1 MKKHTP
7 TDQAWFWRDPAIAHL
22 EMRFSSYDSRTFP
35 KHTHD
40 SYSIGLVEKGESVF
54 YYQGA
59 HHRIGPGQIAL
70 IPPGEVHSCNP
81 QPGSGWRYR
90 MFHLDSGWLHRLAQE
105 IAGSRDARPV
115 FPGPIAEDRIV
126 SGRLLHLFALLQQGS
141 LEIAEKEN
149 ALYEAFSSLLIR
161 LGQCHTP
168 AVEPVEQPLAV
179 LRAEDYIRANLQE
192 TISLETLADQA
203 GLSPYHFLR
212 IFKAAKG
219 LPPHTFQTQLRIDL
233 AKKLLSR
240 GEDIADVAYRIGFSD
255 QCHFSRKFRQFTGAT
270 PRQYKMA
277 ETHRPKPG
285 RRHPVYRNNVQEMMT
300 ESW

>member
-1 MKKHTP
+1 MKKPSHA
-7 TDQAWFWRDPAIAHL
+7 DQAQFWRDPDIAQL

-54 YYQGA
+54 YYQGTY
-59 HHRIGPGQIAL
+59 HRIGPGQIAL

-81 QPGSGWRYR
+81 KPGSGWRYR
-90 MFHLDSGWLHRLAQE
+90 MFHLDPLWLHRLAGE

-115 FPGPIAEDRIV
+115 FQGPIAEDRIV
-126 SGRLLHLFALLQQGS
+126 SGHLLHLFALLQQGS
-141 LEIAEKEN
+141 LDIGEKEN
-149 ALYEAFSSLLIR
+149 ALYEACSSLLIR

-168 AVEPVEQPLAV
+168 PIEPTGQPLAV
-179 LRAEDYIRANLQE
+179 LRADEYIRANLQD
-192 TISLETLADQA
+192 TISLETLADLA
-203 GLSPYHFLR
+203 GISPYHFLR

-233 AKKLLSR
+233 AKRLLSR
-240 GEDIADVAYRIGFSD
+240 GEDIADVAYRTGFSD

-277 ETHRPKPG
+277 ETHMARPG
-285 RRHPVYRNNVQEMMT
+285 QMHPAYRNNVQEMMT
-300 ESW
+300 EPW